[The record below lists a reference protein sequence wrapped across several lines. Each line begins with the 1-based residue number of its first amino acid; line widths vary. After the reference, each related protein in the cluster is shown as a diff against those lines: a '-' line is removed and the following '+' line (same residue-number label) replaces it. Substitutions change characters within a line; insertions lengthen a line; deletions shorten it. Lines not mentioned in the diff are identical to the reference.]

1 MWRHTANK
9 QVFQQFLIKESLPKR
24 LQKLTYCLNG
34 LGFLIFGLEVSL
46 KVIDNQS
53 FDPGMC

>member
-1 MWRHTANK
+1 MWRHAANK
-9 QVFQQFLIKESLPKR
+9 QVFQQFLIEESLPKR

-34 LGFLIFGLEVSL
+34 LGFVIFCLEVSL
-46 KVIDNQS
+46 RVIDNQS